1 MSPAASA
8 GVLSPV
14 TICST
19 GESAYPQAAS
29 WRKWAAVRSSP
40 RRPAATGRSAGGLT
54 GGGHYIQ
61 QMEGRER
68 INPRTT
74 TDVTLAPSGV
84 DVAVF
89 FFQPW
94 RS

>member
-1 MSPAASA
+1 MKNLNQVVNSGEGSS
-8 GVLSPV
+8 GRLRPV
-14 TICST
+14 
-19 GESAYPQAAS
+19 
-29 WRKWAAVRSSP
+29 
-40 RRPAATGRSAGGLT
+40 ATGRSAGGLT

-94 RS
+94 LS